1 MNERILV
8 FAAAAIIAF
17 TGCFVVYELTDGSDA
32 VTEYPVTIF
41 YHPNATIVFDG
52 TTVTYPNSSEPY
64 GYGDPITIT
73 ATLAT
78 GYTFDHW
85 HGNNI
90 TEGEPWDAYSNSTGI
105 SISGNVV
112 TYNIWC
118 YGETEFTLYLSGGP
132 VTNYTITF
140 YSDSNNWGTID
151 FSGAPMAVG
160 NQISVPYGTSFFIS
174 DDAIFV
180 YTSPYTNFVYAEP
193 NPDFD
198 GWHYTFDSWS
208 WNEGTHTVTS
218 NISITAYFDREVARY
233 TVSFAAGT
241 GGFVSQASIPN
252 VVYNSYPTVNGNQI
266 TLNNTTVTATADP
279 GYEFSSWSNATGPI
293 TGARTITANFTQI
306 QTYSVTIN
314 HNSAYGYVSQTTTF
328 NNVPVGTS
336 VTANGNVLTVG
347 TIGTATATAKSP
359 SSTQTFS
366 FDGWT
371 IPSATV
377 QGNMTVTANFS
388 ATYKNFPVTVNYHPN
403 AAIYVDYELT
413 PITSGGWSEST
424 PYGDP
429 VHIRA
434 VLDQGYTFDHWYG
447 NNVTEGEDWS
457 AGPGS
462 SGISINGNEVVY
474 DTWCYGETVFTLY
487 LTGGPGTNYTITFA
501 ASPPEYGSLTNTTVT
516 AQYGSQWYISADKFY
531 VDGQIA
537 ARAVPRASDLFYDYS
552 FDGWSYLDPSG
563 TVTSNMTV
571 TAYFTRS
578 EVVVSEGTHW
588 TNEMYNGQIDML
600 FKFGQSDNKT
610 HTMTMDLY
618 SGVVGSDLKTVWNK
632 TVYSLEISQS
642 FSSSASVTVT
652 LKQNGNAVQGMSST
666 LNLGKWQ
673 TYQLTIDTANSVVYA
688 IPVNQFNSFMD
699 YTLYESQKK
708 VILDYSSKTKNTTI
722 YTIDHTD
729 SDSGTNRVRF
739 GVVATKVFLE
749 TYGTVLNNPTINV
762 YQYFPQYD
770 SYRLNFYS
778 FAIYGDSISLNGT
791 TYAVNNGQI
800 TVSYVDDRDGKHYVP
815 TGDPGET
822 VKTKTMT
829 LSNIY
834 VTWDALEGHCYL
846 TFVDNRFTIDMGTY
860 THGNEVVSFGGMW
873 YFTTFL
879 YEPHITNV
887 KELGDW
893 ETLPTLDKTQI
904 CLIFAGLC
912 IVIGAALYVKHVS
925 SIMDTAIIVL
935 ALVADLII
943 MGG

>member
-1 MNERILV
+1 MNERILMFGAAV
-8 FAAAAIIAF
+8 LMMFAAAFI
-17 TGCFVVYELTDGSDA
+17 VTDLQENDA
-32 VTEYPVTIF
+32 VTEYPVTVF
-41 YHPNATIVFDG
+41 YHPNATIYFDG
-52 TTVTYPNSSEPY
+52 VLVTAPNSAQPC
-64 GYGDPITIT
+64 GYAEQITLRAEI
-73 ATLAT
+73 AT
-78 GYTFDHW
+78 GYTFSYW
-85 HGNNI
+85 YGNNI
-90 TEGEPWDAYSNSTGI
+90 TEGEDWYAYSDSSGI

-112 TYNIWC
+112 TYTTWC
-118 YGETEFTLYLSGGP
+118 YGEEEYTLVLTGGTP
-132 VTNYTITF
+132 TTYTVTF
-140 YSDSNNWGTID
+140 EDDGWGTID
-151 FSGAPMAVG
+151 LDSAPLAVG
-160 NQISVPYGTSFFIS
+160 NTLTVPYGTHFYIS
-174 DDAIFV
+174 GDSIIF
-180 YTSPYTNFVYAEP
+180 TMQPYAQFVYADP

-198 GWHYTFDSWS
+198 GWHYYFDSWN
-208 WNEGTHTVTS
+208 WNEGDHTVTD
-218 NISITAYFDREVARY
+218 NITLRAYFDRSVARY

-241 GGFVSQASIPN
+241 GGSVSPASVPN
-252 VVYNSYPTVNGNQI
+252 VPYNTIPSINGNQI
-266 TLNNTTVTATADP
+266 WLFNTTVVATPNP
-279 GYEFSSWSNATGPI
+279 GYEFSSWSNAVQPI
-293 TGARTITANFTQI
+293 TGARTITANFTQV
-306 QTYSVTIN
+306 QTYTVTVQ
-314 HNSAYGYVSQTTTF
+314 HNSSYGYVSKSTF
-328 NNVPVGTS
+328 NNVLAGTS
-336 VTANGNVLTVG
+336 ITSSGNVLTVG
-347 TIGTATATAKSP
+347 SETSTATAKSP
-359 SSTQTFS
+359 SAIQNFR
-366 FDGWT
+366 FDGWSG
-371 IPSATV
+371 IPSNNVVNSNLTI
-377 QGNMTVTANFS
+377 TANFS
-388 ATYKNFPVTVNYHPN
+388 AAYKDFPVTVNYHPN
-403 AAIYVDYELT
+403 ATIVFDGVT
-413 PITSGGWSEST
+413 VTSPNIAQESG
-424 PYGDP
+424 YGDE
-429 VHIRA
+429 ITLRA
-434 VLDQGYTFDHWYG
+434 TINAGYTFDHWYG
-447 NNVTEGEDWS
+447 NNLTEGEDWT
-457 AGPGS
+457 AGPS
-462 SGISINGNEVVY
+462 SPGITISGNVVTY
-474 DTWCYGETVFTLY
+474 KTYCYGVEEYTLY
-487 LTGGPGTNYTITFA
+487 LTGGPGTNYTVTFV
-501 ASPPEYGSLTNTTVT
+501 ASPSEYGGLTNTSVT
-516 AQYGSQWYISADKFY
+516 AQYGAHWYISADKFY
-531 VDGQIA
+531 IDGQLA

-618 SGVVGSDLKTVWNK
+618 SGVVSSDLKTVWNK

-642 FSSSASVTVT
+642 FSSAASVTVT

-688 IPVNQFNSFMD
+688 IPVNHFNSFMD